1 LRWKLR
7 WPAPADLAP
16 GARVPSRQASRYV
29 DESPLSVLVDLGS
42 GHAVVDGG
50 AGRLEEM
57 ADRAR
62 DAKGAT
68 PPAEVVEPAAAAA
81 EKAVRAELSRR
92 VARAVKKLAA
102 HADAEEVRLIA
113 SIRDGGATRQA
124 VERALVGVLLHR
136 ELVEEALHKVD
147 LELDAAA
154 VVVPG

>member
-1 LRWKLR
+1 
-7 WPAPADLAP
+7 
-16 GARVPSRQASRYV
+16 
-29 DESPLSVLVDLGS
+29 
-42 GHAVVDGG
+42 VDGG
-50 AGRLEEM
+50 ARRVEET

-68 PPAEVVEPAAAAA
+68 PPADVVEPAAAAA
-81 EKAVRAELSRR
+81 EKAARAELSRR

-102 HADAEEVRLIA
+102 HADAEEGRLIT

-136 ELVEEALHKVD
+136 ELVEEALRKVD